1 MDVKGMNN
9 SGVVLVLEKIEKILF
24 KVEIEV
30 LVLEWEVK
38 FFFEIRVKNEKEGRI
53 KMGKLWSC
61 LC

>member
-30 LVLEWEVK
+30 LVLE
-38 FFFEIRVKNEKEGRI
+38 
-53 KMGKLWSC
+53 
-61 LC
+61 